1 MAEAAAGKSNLGIP
15 AKVGKEFIAAD
26 PGGKLPAR
34 KTGDRMKEVYKRTRK
49 G

>member
-26 PGGKLPAR
+26 KGGKLPQR
-34 KTGDRMKEVYKRTRK
+34 KKASMRNVYDRDK
-49 G
+49 GK